1 MRGSGGERK
10 EEKIPQKMRP
20 VFDAVVAITDAFCRE
35 HLTDEYA
42 WLCRRAAAALSR
54 KRPSPLATGRVET
67 WACGIAYAM
76 GSVNFLFDRA
86 QTPYMD
92 AGRLCEWFG
101 VAKSTAGAKA
111 KAVRDALGIGM
122 LDPRWTLP
130 SRLADNPLAWMIKV
144 NGLVVDVRRMPREVQ
159 AEAFRLGLIPYLP

>member
-1 MRGSGGERK
+1 MRQSRGERN
-10 EEKIPQKMRP
+10 EETVPRKMRP
-20 VFDAVVAITDAFCRE
+20 VFDAVVAMTDAFCRE

-42 WLCRRAAAALSR
+42 RLCRRAAAALSR

-67 WACGIAYAM
+67 WACGIAHAM
-76 GSVNFLFDRA
+76 GSVNFLFDKS
-86 QTPYMD
+86 QTPRMD

-111 KAVRDALGIGM
+111 RAVQDALGIDM

-130 SRLADNPLAWMIKV
+130 SRLADNPLAWMIEV
-144 NGLVVDVRRMPREVQ
+144 NGLVVDVRQMPREVQ